1 MAGLRNQLASL
12 LKLIPGNEKRGGMS
26 IEQLT
31 RSVIDARV
39 ARQRQV
45 MRCIAAGTI
54 EAESLDRLGYSVGD
68 RQRIAQQTA
77 GFFLDTPNQA
87 LLHLP
92 QGADESSRVAPIER
106 DGVKA
111 TTAKMLAKPFKPLVS
126 AKLGALFDTP
136 TIGDHDGQRYTA
148 ILGTPPARNPVAA
161 ALFLCCTI
169 G

>member
-1 MAGLRNQLASL
+1 MA
-12 LKLIPGNEKRGGMS
+12 

-31 RSVIDARV
+31 RSVIDVWV

-45 MRCIAAGTI
+45 MRCIAAGAI

-68 RQRIAQQTA
+68 RQGIAQQA
-77 GFFLDTPNQA
+77 ASFFLDPPHQA

-111 TTAKMLAKPFKPLVS
+111 TTA
-126 AKLGALFDTP
+126 
-136 TIGDHDGQRYTA
+136 
-148 ILGTPPARNPVAA
+148 
-161 ALFLCCTI
+161 
-169 G
+169 